1 MDRFVNFLTDQEAHP
16 LQMPK
21 LAGSLSQLAVRSRA
35 GEVILNIVG
44 TQITKDFVD

>member
-1 MDRFVNFLTDQEAHP
+1 MDRFVNFLTDQEADP

-35 GEVILNIVG
+35 GEVILNVVG
-44 TQITKDFVD
+44 TQITKDFID